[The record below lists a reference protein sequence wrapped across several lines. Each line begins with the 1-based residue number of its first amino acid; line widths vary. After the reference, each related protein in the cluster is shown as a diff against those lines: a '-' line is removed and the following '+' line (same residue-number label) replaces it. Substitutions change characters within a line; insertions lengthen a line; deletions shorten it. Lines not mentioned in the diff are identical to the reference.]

1 MTTGPTLRIATF
13 NILNGRTPQESSVD
27 EARYADA
34 IASLDADVLALQEVD
49 RDQPR
54 SGGADL
60 TAIAADAMGAVEHR
74 FEPVLQGTPRC
85 LGRGHERRA
94 ARRSGVRHRFAQ
106 PLPGVALGG
115 VPAAADEDA
124 VAVPAPGSA
133 TSGVGTRGTASRPA
147 RRAGHAARPGACGH
161 HPPVL
166 PAVVQRPPAAVI
178 GPPGGAARGA
188 DSPRRRPQPAPPSG
202 CGERPGCE
210 RRRGVSPSRRKGRP
224 CSSTTS
230 WWPVGCTPSPAQR
243 CRCRCRTTWPSSRPC
258 GTTRRSGGEGSPATP
273 ARSPTTRPSAA

>member
-85 LGRGHERRA
+85 LGRGPRA
-94 ARRSGVRHRFAQ
+94 ASGLAVRRTASLCSAATRCCAGRRSG
-106 PLPGVALGG
+106 
-115 VPAAADEDA
+115 
-124 VAVPAPGSA
+124 
-133 TSGVGTRGTASRPA
+133 
-147 RRAGHAARPGACGH
+147 
-161 HPPVL
+161 
-166 PAVVQRPPAAVI
+166 
-178 GPPGGAARGA
+178 
-188 DSPRRRPQPAPPSG
+188 
-202 CGERPGCE
+202 
-210 RRRGVSPSRRKGRP
+210 
-224 CSSTTS
+224 
-230 WWPVGCTPSPAQR
+230 
-243 CRCRCRTTWPSSRPC
+243 CRD
-258 GTTRRSGGEGSPATP
+258 
-273 ARSPTTRPSAA
+273 